1 MALTL
6 YPVPGK
12 EKSKLI
18 CNAFAAGAPK
28 HATGAVFFGTEGV
41 MQAFQRA
48 KQGTWWYIDNA
59 YTDPQRQLYFRVT
72 KNALQVDPLLPP
84 PDGIYDNRRTGLRE
98 WWEAGTKTSGIIL
111 PGQCENQFGHYP
123 DLPQRQLRDS
133 DGRRF
138 ARLGITVKD
147 WRHKPDGK
155 IIVIPQSDDFM
166 KSTLGRK
173 GAWLRETVDKLNA
186 WGYGPRIRVRPWLR
200 DKKTAYVELHKDLDD
215 AALVVTWSSASAIT
229 ALYEGIPAISESGA
243 AHALTGPLTQEQV
256 AQPLMPSLEDR
267 TRFLQILADNQM
279 TLEEMRNGTAWR
291 WLESN
296 Q

>member
-48 KQGTWWYIDNA
+48 KQGIFWYVDNS
-59 YTDPQRQLYFRVT
+59 YFDPHRGIYFRVT
-72 KNALQVDPLLPP
+72 KNALQVDP
-84 PDGIYDNRRTGLRE
+84 TG
-98 WWEAGTKTSGIIL
+98 KTSTG
-111 PGQCENQFGHYP
+111 E
-123 DLPQRQLRDS
+123 
-133 DGRRF
+133 RF
-138 ARLGITVKD
+138 AKLGVTVKD

-155 IIVIPQSDDFM
+155 ILVIPQSDDFM

-173 GAWLRETVDKLNA
+173 GDWTRETVEKLNA
-186 WGYGPRIRVRPWLR
+186 WGYGPRVRVRPWLR
-200 DKKTAYVELHKDLDD
+200 DKKTAYVELHRDLDD

-243 AHALTGPLTQEQV
+243 AHALTGPLTQERV
-256 AQPLMPSLEDR
+256 AQPLMPSLVER
-267 TRFLQILADNQM
+267 TRFLEILADAQF
-279 TLEEMRNGTAWR
+279 TLEEMRNGVAWR

-296 Q
+296 

>member
-18 CNAFAAGAPK
+18 CNAFAAGAPR

-41 MQAFQRA
+41 MSAFQRA
-48 KQGTWWYIDNA
+48 KQGIWWYIDNA

-72 KNALQVDPLLPP
+72 KNALQIDP
-84 PDGIYDNRRTGLRE
+84 TG
-98 WWEAGTKTSGIIL
+98 KTSTG
-111 PGQCENQFGHYP
+111 E
-123 DLPQRQLRDS
+123 
-133 DGRRF
+133 RF
-138 ARLGITVKD
+138 AKLGITVKD

-173 GAWLRETVDKLNA
+173 GDWLRETVEKLNA
-186 WGYGPRIRVRPWLR
+186 WGYGPRIRVRPWQR
-200 DKKTAYVELHKDLDD
+200 NKATAYVELHKDLDD

-243 AHALTGPLTQEQV
+243 AHALTGPLTSERV
-256 AQPLMPSLEDR
+256 AQPLMPSLVER
-267 TRFLQILADNQM
+267 TRFLQILADNQF
-279 TLEEMRNGTAWR
+279 TLEEFKNGVAWR

>member
-18 CNAFAAGAPK
+18 CNAFAAGAPR

-48 KQGTWWYIDNA
+48 KQGTWWYVDNS
-59 YTDPQRQLYFRVT
+59 YFDPHRGTYFRVT
-72 KNALQVDPLLPP
+72 KNALQVDP
-84 PDGIYDNRRTGLRE
+84 
-98 WWEAGTKTSGIIL
+98 AGKTS
-111 PGQCENQFGHYP
+111 
-123 DLPQRQLRDS
+123 
-133 DGRRF
+133 DGARF

-147 WRHKPDGK
+147 WRHKPDGR
-155 IIVIPQSDDFM
+155 ILVIPQSDDFM

-173 GAWLRETVDKLNA
+173 GDWLRETVEKLNA
-186 WGYGPRIRVRPWLR
+186 WGYGPRVRVRPWLR
-200 DKKTAYVELHKDLDD
+200 DKKAAYVELHRDLDD

-243 AHALTGPLTQEQV
+243 AHALTGPLTQERV
-256 AQPLMPSLEDR
+256 AQPLMPGVEER
-267 TRFLQILADNQM
+267 TRFLEILADNQM
-279 TLEEMRNGTAWR
+279 TLEEMRNGVAWR
-291 WLESN
+291 WLQSN
-296 Q
+296 

>member
-18 CNAFAAGAPK
+18 CNAFAAGAPR

-41 MQAFQRA
+41 MQAFRRA
-48 KQGTWWYIDNA
+48 QQGTWFYIDNS
-59 YTDPQRQLYFRVT
+59 YFDPHRGIYFRVA
-72 KNALQVDPLLPP
+72 KNALQVDP
-84 PDGIYDNRRTGLRE
+84 TG
-98 WWEAGTKTSGIIL
+98 KTSTG
-111 PGQCENQFGHYP
+111 E
-123 DLPQRQLRDS
+123 
-133 DGRRF
+133 RF
-138 ARLGITVKD
+138 AKLGITVKD

-173 GAWLRETVDKLNA
+173 GDWLRETVEKLNA
-186 WGYGPRIRVRPWLR
+186 WGYGPRVRVRPWLR

-243 AHALTGPLTQEQV
+243 AYALTGPLTSERV

-267 TRFLQILADNQM
+267 TRFLQILADNQF
-279 TLEEMRNGTAWR
+279 TLEEFKNGVAWR

>member
-1 MALTL
+1 VPLTL

-12 EKSKLI
+12 AKSKLI
-18 CNAFAAGAPK
+18 CNAFAAGAPR

-48 KQGTWWYIDNA
+48 KQGTFWYIDNA
-59 YTDPQRQLYFRVT
+59 YTDPQRQLYFRVA
-72 KNALQVDPLLPP
+72 KNALQVDP
-84 PDGIYDNRRTGLRE
+84 TG
-98 WWEAGTKTSGIIL
+98 KTSTG
-111 PGQCENQFGHYP
+111 E
-123 DLPQRQLRDS
+123 
-133 DGRRF
+133 RF
-138 ARLGITVKD
+138 AKLGITVKD

-173 GAWLRETVDKLNA
+173 GDWLRETVEKLNA
-186 WGYGPRIRVRPWLR
+186 WGYGPRVRVRPWLR

-243 AHALTGPLTQEQV
+243 AHALTGPLTSERV
-256 AQPLMPSLEDR
+256 AQPLMPSIVERTHFLE
-267 TRFLQILADNQM
+267 ILADNQF
-279 TLEEMRNGTAWR
+279 TLEEFKNGVAWR
-291 WLESN
+291 WLEN
-296 Q
+296 N

>member
-1 MALTL
+1 MTLTL

-41 MQAFQRA
+41 MSAFQRA
-48 KQGTWWYIDNA
+48 KQGTFWYVDNS
-59 YTDPQRQLYFRVT
+59 YFDPHRGIYFRVT
-72 KNALQVDPLLPP
+72 KNALQVDV
-84 PDGIYDNRRTGLRE
+84 RRAVTEVSATL
-98 WWEAGTKTSGIIL
+98 TPSSDMK
-111 PGQCENQFGHYP
+111 P
-123 DLPQRQLRDS
+123 S
-133 DGRRF
+133 DGTRF
-138 ARLGITVKD
+138 ARLGITVKA

-155 IIVIPQSDDFM
+155 ILVIPQSDDFM

-173 GAWLRETVDKLNA
+173 GDWLRETVEKLNA
-186 WGYGPRIRVRPWLR
+186 WGYGPRVRVRPWLR
-200 DKKTAYVELHKDLDD
+200 DKKMAYVELHRDLDD

-243 AHALTGPLTQEQV
+243 AHALTGPLTSERV
-256 AQPLMPSLEDR
+256 AQPLMPSLVER
-267 TRFLQILADNQM
+267 TRFLQILADNQF
-279 TLEEMRNGTAWR
+279 TLEEFKNGVAWR